1 MRKRMKFRGFI
12 DFFWDKEGGFST
24 AGMVLAL
31 LITICLLFTAARVY
45 EVNSA
50 SADVQEVADA
60 AALAAEN
67 VVAEFYIVV
76 ALCDATVLSLSLM
89 FISTLALGVVCLC
102 TPVTVSFAEAFFK
115 AAEKIKDARDSF
127 AEKAQHSSFFGT
139 NKSAERVSGEFVFA
153 PWRGIFGCCS
163 FGSLGRR
170 R

>member
-31 LITICLLFTAARVY
+31 LITICLLFTVARVY

-127 AEKAQHSSFFGT
+127 AEKAQHSLDKFQSVLPFLALT
-139 NKSAERVSGEFVFA
+139 KA
-153 PWRGIFGCCS
+153 
-163 FGSLGRR
+163 
-170 R
+170 

>member
-1 MRKRMKFRGFI
+1 MRKRMKYRGLI

-31 LITICLLFTAARVY
+31 LITVCLLFTAARVY

-102 TPVTVSFAEAFFK
+102 TPVTASFSE
-115 AAEKIKDARDSF
+115 
-127 AEKAQHSSFFGT
+127 
-139 NKSAERVSGEFVFA
+139 VFS
-153 PWRGIFGCCS
+153 R
-163 FGSLGRR
+163 LLKR
-170 R
+170 

>member
-12 DFFWDKEGGFST
+12 DFFWDEEGGFST

-102 TPVTVSFAEAFFK
+102 TP
-115 AAEKIKDARDSF
+115 RDSEF
-127 AEKAQHSSFFGT
+127 LGGFFQGKKALKHLNYLFPLNQSFQ
-139 NKSAERVSGEFVFA
+139 
-153 PWRGIFGCCS
+153 
-163 FGSLGRR
+163 
-170 R
+170 